1 MLDMSEWHDCT
12 HIFSNGTEFELF
24 MERCWKCSHY
34 RNDHCRILNRCY
46 DGAYDASKFPYSEL
60 LEHDKYGG
68 KLCKRFTE
76 EPLPRAKHQTDENQL
91 SFMEVKECQEM

>member
-24 MERCWKCSHY
+24 MERCWKCARF
-34 RNDHCRILNRCY
+34 RNDHCAILNRCY
-46 DGAYDASKFPYSEL
+46 DGAFDSSKFPYEHL

-68 KLCKRFTE
+68 KLCKKFTNE
-76 EPLPRAKHQTDENQL
+76 SPKRQRRVDPNQL
-91 SFMEVKECQEM
+91 TMTIPERR